1 MRIPDPCAEPAMD
14 TLKLLFSD
22 WTGILSALVILFML
36 GMGVYFGWLFIGSS
50 GDGPKS

>member
-1 MRIPDPCAEPAMD
+1 MD

-36 GMGVYFGWLFIGSS
+36 GMGVYFGWLFIGKS
-50 GDGPKS
+50 GEPPQS